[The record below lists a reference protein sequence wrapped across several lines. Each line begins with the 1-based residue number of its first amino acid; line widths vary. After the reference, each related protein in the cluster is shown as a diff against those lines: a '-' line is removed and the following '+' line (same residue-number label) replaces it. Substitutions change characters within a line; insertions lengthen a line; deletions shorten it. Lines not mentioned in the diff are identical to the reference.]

1 MFQGETLDSIANGI
15 AWVVLVIA
23 PIIGITVFWLV
34 HVMPEKIAHKKKHPQ
49 THAIHC
55 LCLLSLCFGGLL
67 WPIAWLWAYTK
78 PVMHKLA
85 YGTDVDES
93 LGHLAEEV
101 KDEQSE
107 IERLRAR
114 IAELEGKRH
123 SRRQGVM
130 ELILLIIYSVIV
142 WLIFFKFK
150 WLPWNITSQVIVVT
164 IPVVALTILILFMN
178 IVAPSAGEVRA
189 QNYVIP
195 IVPRVTGQVTEVPI
209 EPNRPIKKGDVLFK
223 IDPVP
228 FEAAEAAA
236 EATLQGLKDQLNNA
250 VAKKASLTPRIDLA
264 KKRVEQFTA
273 LAATGA
279 GKRADLEQAQSDLGN
294 LESEFLAAD
303 ATEQQSKAQ
312 IVKSEAD
319 LRSAKFDL
327 EGTTHLAP
335 ANGRV
340 VNLALRPGVR
350 ATQFAT
356 MPVMS
361 FVEEDD
367 PWVLA
372 FFHQNELR
380 YVEPGNEAEIFME
393 MYPGRII
400 KCKVDS
406 ILWATAQGQMPISG
420 NLAITLPNAP
430 PEARIAVRLLLDGK
444 DKGLFLAAGAR
455 GHGAIFTEHGK
466 IIHIIRKVFVR
477 VSAKMDWFVWK
488 LH

>member
-1 MFQGETLDSIANGI
+1 M
-15 AWVVLVIA
+15 
-23 PIIGITVFWLV
+23 
-34 HVMPEKIAHKKKHPQ
+34 
-49 THAIHC
+49 
-55 LCLLSLCFGGLL
+55 
-67 WPIAWLWAYTK
+67 
-78 PVMHKLA
+78 
-85 YGTDVDES
+85 
-93 LGHLAEEV
+93 EV
-101 KDEQSE
+101 
-107 IERLRAR
+107 
-114 IAELEGKRH
+114 
-123 SRRQGVM
+123 
-130 ELILLIIYSVIV
+130 ILLGIYGFFV
-142 WLIFFKFK
+142 WLIFYKFK
-150 WLPWNITSQVIVVT
+150 WLPMNFTAAVITIT
-164 IPVVALTILILFMN
+164 LP
-178 IVAPSAGEVRA
+178 IVAMMALFLLLNIAAPATDDVRA
-189 QNYVIP
+189 MNYVIP
-195 IVPRVTGQVTEVPI
+195 IVPRITGQVTEVPI

-223 IDPVP
+223 IDPIP
-228 FEAAEAAA
+228 FEAAVKAA
-236 EATLQGLKDQLNNA
+236 EATIRGLQDQLKNA
-250 VAKKASLTPRIDLA
+250 TAKKAALTPRIDLA

-335 ANGRV
+335 SNGRV

-361 FVEEDD
+361 FVEEDN

-406 ILWATAQGQMPISG
+406 ILWATAGGQMPINGELLSTQ
-420 NLAITLPNAP
+420 AQAAP
-430 PEARIAVRLLLDGK
+430 EERIAVRLLVDGLDK
-444 DKGLFLAAGAR
+444 DVFLAAGAR
-455 GHGAIFTEHGK
+455 SH
-466 IIHIIRKVFVR
+466 V
-477 VSAKMDWFVWK
+477 
-488 LH
+488 